1 MRWNLNCFVVLN
13 NIHRLKYCAYFFLKS
28 LQRNGVV
35 LCEVGNAN
43 EQGRGTRLNAHEKGS
58 CVMGNANEQ
67 GRKCAC
73 CVRATG
79 VQAGVLTAKDY
90 APAATFCLG
99 AHILPRCTQESA
111 HVTRHV
117 PRKERLMQRV
127 RRKKKWWSLQ
137 DLNL

>member
-58 CVMGNANEQ
+58 CVMGNASKQ

-73 CVRATG
+73 CVRATC
-79 VQAGVLTAKDY
+79 VQAGVLAVKDY
-90 APAATFCLG
+90 DAPAARFASVHTG
-99 AHILPRCTQESA
+99 KRARDQARSA
-111 HVTRHV
+111 Q
-117 PRKERLMQRV
+117 RKTMQRV
-127 RRKKKWWSLQ
+127 RCKKKVVVATGFEPVTPAV
-137 DLNL
+137 